1 MSLDKLIAK
10 QEKLAI
16 KIETLKKRQ
25 EEKERKD
32 LEKKK
37 IIIGEYYYNLHEK
50 NNTLD
55 KLSELMDEFLLTH
68 SDRKLFGL
76 AIKEK

>member
-25 EEKERKD
+25 EAKERKD